1 MSDNL
6 VKKNLIKKKVLLL
19 LTEGFELMEASGFT
33 DVMAWASFREDVELE
48 LVSAS
53 IRSPI
58 KTAFGGLTVSP
69 QAQLSELNLE
79 EFDALAI
86 PGGMEGANF
95 YDDAYSEEFSEAIR
109 YFSTAGKPIAAVCVA
124 SLSLGHA
131 GILKGK
137 KASVYH
143 SQNGTRRAVLEQQSA
158 IFVDYPIV
166 RDGNIT
172 TSTGPGTSVEVALA
186 LLGDLVGAEI
196 VTTTRELMRVP
207 TPEVQWYTAQV
218 PNP

>member
-1 MSDNL
+1 MPDNP
-6 VKKNLIKKKVLLL
+6 VKKKVLLL

-33 DVMAWASFREDVELE
+33 DVMAWASFHDEVEIE
-48 LVSAS
+48 LISAS
-53 IRSPI
+53 TRPSI

-79 EFDALAI
+79 DFDALAI
-86 PGGMEGANF
+86 PGGMEWANF
-95 YDDAYSEEFSEAIR
+95 YDDAYSHAFSEAIQH
-109 YFSTAGKPIAAVCVA
+109 FSKAGKPIAAVCVA

-143 SQNGTRRAVLEQQSA
+143 SQNGTRKAVLEQQA
-158 IFVDYPIV
+158 AVFVDYPVV

-186 LLGDLVGAEI
+186 LLGDLAGADM
-196 VTTTRELMRVP
+196 VSFTREIMRVP
-207 TPEVQWYTAQV
+207 TPATQWYTAQV
-218 PNP
+218 P